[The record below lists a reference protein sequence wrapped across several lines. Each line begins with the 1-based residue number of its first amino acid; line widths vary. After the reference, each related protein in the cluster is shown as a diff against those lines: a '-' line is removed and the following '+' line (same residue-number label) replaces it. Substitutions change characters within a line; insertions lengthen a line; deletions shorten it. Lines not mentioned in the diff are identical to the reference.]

1 MKHKGHLSKMR
12 LQLRLIGLYS
22 FIEECYN
29 TELQWYCQRFSN
41 NGVQGKFTDVELLT
55 CYFFALLEE
64 QKYQVK
70 QIHTYIEKYWLD
82 WFPDLPSYQGFNY
95 RLNRL
100 EGALPLLL
108 GLLSEQLRPVHG
120 FRSKDLLIDSVPIM
134 LCKGKR
140 QGKIAPEMAAKTY
153 SSSKG
158 TYYYGLKLHWMG
170 MSQANRLPLPIWMNL
185 TSASEH
191 DLPSLKKI
199 LGHLW
204 NCRIFGDKA
213 YLAKDIEEQL
223 EKQNSELFCPEKNKK
238 GESKWEKQFNEAFR
252 RLYGRAVSSVRQPI
266 ESFFNWIIEK
276 VNIQNASKVRSKKG
290 LNVHVFG
297 KASAAMMILLGF

>member
-1 MKHKGHLSKMR
+1 MKLKSHLSKMR
-12 LQLRLIGLYS
+12 LSLRLIGLYS
-22 FIEECYN
+22 FIQECY
-29 TELQWYCQRFSN
+29 TKELQWYCQRFSN
-41 NGVQGKFTDVELLT
+41 NRNVEHFTDIEILT

-64 QKYQVK
+64 QKYQIK
-70 QIHTYIEKYWLD
+70 QIHTYIGKYWLD
-82 WFPDLPSYQGFNY
+82 WFPDLPSYQAFNY

-100 EGALPLLL
+100 EGCFPLLL

-120 FRSKDLLIDSVPIM
+120 FKSKDLLIDSVPIM

-140 QGKIAPEMAAKTY
+140 QGKIASDIADKTY

-158 TYYYGLKLHWMG
+158 VYYYGLKLHWMG
-170 MSQANRLPLPIWMNL
+170 MSQAHRLPLPIWMNL
-185 TSASEH
+185 TAASEH
-191 DLPSLKKI
+191 DLPSLRQV
-199 LGHLW
+199 LNQLW

-213 YLAKDIEEQL
+213 YLSQDVKAQL
-223 EKQNSELFCPEKNKK
+223 EQQNSELYCPEKNKK

-276 VNIQNASKVRSKKG
+276 VNIQDASKVRAKKG